1 MEKIKIIIDSSMIDL
16 RKSIEILK
24 ILIMKKIRPNVENEI
39 KKSKQFL
46 DKVLE
51 KSK

>member
-24 ILIMKKIRPNVENEI
+24 ILIMKK
-39 KKSKQFL
+39 
-46 DKVLE
+46 
-51 KSK
+51 

>member
-24 ILIMKKIRPNVENEI
+24 VLIMKK
-39 KKSKQFL
+39 
-46 DKVLE
+46 
-51 KSK
+51 